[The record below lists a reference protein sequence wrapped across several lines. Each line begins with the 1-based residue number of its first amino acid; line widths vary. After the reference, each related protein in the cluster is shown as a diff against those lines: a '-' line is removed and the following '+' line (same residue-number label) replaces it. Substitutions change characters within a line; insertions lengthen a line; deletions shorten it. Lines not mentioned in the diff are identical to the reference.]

1 MSLERQN
8 WYVDFLI
15 NLKVDRSVNRHF
27 IWLFENKDDRKAHM
41 GYFFPKLKIKDYNV
55 IINGKKNLDQPTEN
69 DLQNMITF
77 KKLQLVKEMITPLIV

>member
-55 IINGKKNLDQPTEN
+55 IINGKKKFGSTNRKWFTKYDN
-69 DLQNMITF
+69 I
-77 KKLQLVKEMITPLIV
+77 